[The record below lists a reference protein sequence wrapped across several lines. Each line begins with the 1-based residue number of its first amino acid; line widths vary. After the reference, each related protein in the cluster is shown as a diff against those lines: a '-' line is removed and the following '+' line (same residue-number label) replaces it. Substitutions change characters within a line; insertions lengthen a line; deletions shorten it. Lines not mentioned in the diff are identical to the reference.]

1 MIPVKSTERTR
12 ILPVYPV
19 KVGKKNERHVHI
31 SGIFGAAALLE
42 RDTPYPLSG
51 LRALSH
57 DSGKPEGDI
66 PAGNDKLKAY
76 GAPVLPGAMF
86 LLEYFDDGM
95 PVTGLPGCGAEW

>member
-1 MIPVKSTERTR
+1 MIPVTSTEGTW
-12 ILPVYPV
+12 ILTVYPV
-19 KVGKKNERHVHI
+19 KVVTKNERHVHI

-42 RDTPYPLSG
+42 RDTPYSLSG

-57 DSGKPEGDI
+57 DSGKTEGDI

-86 LLEYFDDGM
+86 LLGYFDDGM